1 MSSLPRCDLLP
12 QPAINSARAG
22 SRTVHELLEVLQAWA
37 VTGDGANPAG
47 QTLSVEVVQHQQ
59 DRHLAQ
65 DQFAQQG

>member
-22 SRTVHELLEVLQAWA
+22 SRTVQPPES
-37 VTGDGANPAG
+37 G